1 MDLRTRL
8 FIAVAASAVAS
19 PVLAQ
24 TGPAPQ
30 PPQADGAKKAK
41 DPNEMVCERQ
51 RDPASRLASAK
62 VCHTRAEWADLRHQ
76 DRQMI
81 DEAQTR
87 RGMNGR

>member
-1 MDLRTRL
+1 MDLRTSL
-8 FIAVAASAVAS
+8 ITAVAASEVAS

-24 TGPAPQ
+24 TAPAQ

-41 DPNEMVCERQ
+41 DPNEIVCERQ

-87 RGMNGR
+87 RGMMGR